1 MAEVNDPGRHERLV
15 TVDEEGTRMAIIEN
29 RGRRFIFVPKFIG
42 KRLNEAN
49 SNPEKLIQIIYT

>member
-42 KRLNEAN
+42 KRLNEAS
-49 SNPEKLIQIIYT
+49 SNPEKLI